1 MFKITNHLLVLLK
14 YIYIKIGILGSVD
27 MSRLI
32 NETRKI
38 KTLEKNI
45 ATNGTKKQVICNKK
59 WEKTHK
65 AIKI

>member
-1 MFKITNHLLVLLK
+1 
-14 YIYIKIGILGSVD
+14 

-45 ATNGTKKQVICNKK
+45 VTNGTKKQVICNKR

-65 AIKI
+65 AIKIYNVILENQRMKIFLT